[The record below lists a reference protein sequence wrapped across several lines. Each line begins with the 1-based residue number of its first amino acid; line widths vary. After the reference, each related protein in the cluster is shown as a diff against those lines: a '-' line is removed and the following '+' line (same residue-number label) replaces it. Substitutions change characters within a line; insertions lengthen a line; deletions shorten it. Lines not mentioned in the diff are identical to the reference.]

1 MNANCVWVYKSV
13 FCSRRRRFLSL
24 LSASSNCQPERALI
38 FFFFL
43 KMAIKRGN
51 VTSCCELQACCLVF
65 PHLPCCLKTIMAL
78 WHLLMFD
85 TLFNFQL
92 LKEFEKN
99 KYRRNKHPLYS
110 LTPSQSVTSGVWNH
124 RFIGRGETL
133 QRTQKKNMGLYKL
146 GVCMYLMHSAA

>member
-1 MNANCVWVYKSV
+1 MQTVFESTKVFSV
-13 FCSRRRRFLSL
+13 PEGEGFCPCCQQAATVNQREPLS
-24 LSASSNCQPERALI
+24 